1 MNEEYDIVEPHAA
14 IMIESLRAFGYDL
27 RTAIADLIDNSITAG
42 AENIWLDFHWNGTDS
57 YIRVTDDG
65 FGMNEQ
71 DLVDAMRPGSRN
83 PLESREA
90 TDLGRFGLGMK
101 TASFSQCKR
110 MTVASK
116 PSNGSLSVR
125 RWDLDFVAREDK
137 WTLLKTPASGSEQF
151 FDKLNKL
158 EHGTTV
164 LWEILDRVVG
174 NSSVNDFKAS
184 SQFYRNVK
192 IVQSYLSMIFHR
204 YMESG
209 KKSLRIFLNGDDES
223 HRIVPWDP
231 FAENSSAIIDFPE
244 DSIHYGN
251 DVIKVKGFVLPHKDK
266 ISEQE
271 YIELAGTEGW
281 SALQG
286 FYIYRNKRLLLYGS
300 WLGLGDNAAWTKE
313 EQFKLARIRIDI
325 PNSQDIE
332 WQIDVKKSTAKPPLA
347 IRERLRDLAGKVR
360 IQARNVF
367 AYRGSYGSRITKE
380 PLRRA
385 WYSVYFNGSHSYK
398 IDRKHPL
405 VKQALEL
412 DTNYKSLIEA
422 MIVTLEETVPIQQIW
437 LDSAERSDESSKP
450 FVNIDKEKM
459 KSVIELTFRAL
470 HEKQGLSI
478 ETAKRY
484 LNSMD
489 AFTDYPDMVEEVVS
503 DLGAS
508 L

>member
-27 RTAIADLIDNSITAG
+27 RTAIADLIDNSISAG

-57 YIRVTDDG
+57 YIRITDDG
-65 FGMNEQ
+65 VGMREQ
-71 DLVDAMRPGSRN
+71 DLVNAMRPGSKN
-83 PLESREA
+83 PLDSRVN

-101 TASFSQCKR
+101 TASFSQCRR
-110 MTVASK
+110 MTVASR
-116 PSNGSLSVR
+116 PSNSSLSVR
-125 RWDLDFVAREDK
+125 RWDLDFVAKEDK
-137 WTLLKTPASGSEQF
+137 WSLLKNPAPGSEQF

-158 EHGTTV
+158 ERGTIV
-164 LWEILDRVVG
+164 LWEVLDRVVG
-174 NSSVNDFKAS
+174 NSSVNDHKAS
-184 SQFYRNVK
+184 NQFYKNVG
-192 IVQSYLSMIFHR
+192 IVQSYLSMVFHR
-204 YMESG
+204 YMESS
-209 KKSLRIFLNGDDES
+209 KRLLRIFLNGDDEI

-231 FAENSSAIIDFPE
+231 FAENLSAIIEFPE
-244 DSIHYGN
+244 ESIQYGD

-266 ISEQE
+266 LSEKE
-271 YIELAGTEGW
+271 YEELAGTEGW

-300 WLGLGDNAAWTKE
+300 WLGLGDNVAWTKE

-325 PNSQDIE
+325 PISQDID

-347 IRERLRDLAGKVR
+347 IRERLRDLAVKVR
-360 IQARNVF
+360 NQARDVF
-367 AYRGSYGSRITKE
+367 AYRGSYGSRIIKE
-380 PLRRA
+380 PLKRA
-385 WYSVYFNGSHSYK
+385 WYSVYSNGSHSYK

-422 MIVTLEETVPIQQIW
+422 MLVTLEETVPIQQIW

-450 FVNIDKEKM
+450 FVNTGTGQME
-459 KSVIELTFRAL
+459 SVIKLTYTIL
-470 HEKQGLSI
+470 HEKQGFSI
-478 ETAKRY
+478 ETAKQY
-484 LNSMD
+484 LKSMD
-489 AFTDYPDMVEEVVS
+489 AFIDYPDIVDQVVS
-503 DLGAS
+503 NLEAS